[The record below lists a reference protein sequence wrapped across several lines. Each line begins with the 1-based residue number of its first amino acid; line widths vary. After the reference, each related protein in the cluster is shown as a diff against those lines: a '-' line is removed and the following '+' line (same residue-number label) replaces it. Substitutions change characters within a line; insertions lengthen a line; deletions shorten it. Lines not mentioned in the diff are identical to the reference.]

1 MRVLVGIH
9 MRVSGST
16 WLLSPSIGCLSLGRG
31 NLLVMTGTTKQ
42 RLQYGNHRTLITQAK
57 SSTTVDLDFSADF
70 ASDFPSTLPSSGK
83 LDQNGFPV
91 SSATHTQVSTLIETR
106 ICAWCK
112 KGGKDDIKF
121 AKTLKLCSACKTTY
135 YCR

>member
-1 MRVLVGIH
+1 MFSESVIKYKPK
-9 MRVSGST
+9 ST
-16 WLLSPSIGCLSLGRG
+16 ASVKKIK
-31 NLLVMTGTTKQ
+31 GTNEYVIPLK
-42 RLQYGNHRTLITQAK
+42 GDKDDKKKKK

-91 SSATHTQVSTLIETR
+91 SSATHTPVSTLTETR

-112 KGGKDDIKF
+112 KGGKDDEEF